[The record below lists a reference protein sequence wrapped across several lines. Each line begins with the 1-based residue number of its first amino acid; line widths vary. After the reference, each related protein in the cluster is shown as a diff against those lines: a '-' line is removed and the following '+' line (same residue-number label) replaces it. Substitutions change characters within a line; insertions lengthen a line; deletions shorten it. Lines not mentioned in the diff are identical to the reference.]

1 MAFLYY
7 LILQAT
13 SQDSPEVDQGSQ
25 QAIEADEEGK
35 HLLTK
40 RDVNNLVFRW
50 QIMAEV
56 PNSFA
61 RLQSLSFCAAFIPI
75 LKKLYGHDPEELSA
89 ALTRHLTFFNTEG
102 VWGSVVHGIVMAME
116 EQRALGA
123 PVPTEAINGI
133 KAGLMGP
140 FAGIGDTDQLVY
152 HEAAVDH
159 ARASAGRKRIVSGA
173 NYLCGAFGGHHDCGK
188 LLLYTSATA
197 WEQRP
202 PLPSWKAV

>member
-1 MAFLYY
+1 M
-7 LILQAT
+7 
-13 SQDSPEVDQGSQ
+13 DNGSRE
-25 QAIEADEEGK
+25 AIEADEQGR

-89 ALTRHLTFFNTEG
+89 ALARHLTFFNTEG

-116 EQRALGA
+116 E
-123 PVPTEAINGI
+123 
-133 KAGLMGP
+133 
-140 FAGIGDTDQLVY
+140 
-152 HEAAVDH
+152 
-159 ARASAGRKRIVSGA
+159 
-173 NYLCGAFGGHHDCGK
+173 
-188 LLLYTSATA
+188 
-197 WEQRP
+197 
-202 PLPSWKAV
+202 